1 VVHYNGKIG
10 NWSSAKIM
18 LNVNRI
24 RIGAIGDIKAICGN
38 VRRIAIFGILGIA
51 VSSTFSLGHQQ
62 GLEVLAQV
70 PANNNPVEPN
80 LALPRA
86 GDAELLRTSPGQ
98 PLVPTV
104 ASPLTFTDSREWS
117 STRLTPITFSVEPI
131 TPVTPYIPNASP
143 VSPARDVP
151 GAFASD
157 PLTAFPLYDSKTD
170 K

>member
-1 VVHYNGKIG
+1 M
-10 NWSSAKIM
+10 AKLATGVRLSIM

-24 RIGAIGDIKAICGN
+24 RVGAISDIKTIWGN
-38 VRRIAIFGILGIA
+38 VRRIAIFSILGIA
-51 VSSTFSLGHQQ
+51 VSSTFSLGQQ
-62 GLEVLAQV
+62 HSLEVLAQV
-70 PANNNPVEPN
+70 PASNNPVEPN

-104 ASPLTFTDSREWS
+104 ASPLTFTDSREWP
-117 STRLTPITFSVEPI
+117 STRLTPVTFSIEPI

-151 GAFASD
+151 GAFSSD

>member
-1 VVHYNGKIG
+1 
-10 NWSSAKIM
+10 M
-18 LNVNRI
+18 LNANKHRV
-24 RIGAIGDIKAICGN
+24 GAIGEIKAICVH
-38 VRRIAIFGILGIA
+38 VRSIVILGTLGIA
-51 VSSTFSLGHQQ
+51 IGTMFPLRQQ
-62 GLEVLAQV
+62 HSLEVLAQV
-70 PANNNPVEPN
+70 PANNGVETN

-86 GDAELLRTSPGQ
+86 GDAELLRTSPGE

-104 ASPLTFTDSREWS
+104 ASPLTFTDSREWPS
-117 STRLTPITFSVEPI
+117 AGVTPITFSIEPI

-157 PLTAFPLYDSKTD
+157 PLTAFPLYDSKND

>member
-1 VVHYNGKIG
+1 
-10 NWSSAKIM
+10 M
-18 LNVNRI
+18 LNANKHRVGE
-24 RIGAIGDIKAICGN
+24 IGEIKAICGH
-38 VRRIAIFGILGIA
+38 VRNIVVLGTLGIA
-51 VSSTFSLGHQQ
+51 LGTMFPLGQQ
-62 GLEVLAQV
+62 KSLEVLAQA
-70 PANNNPVEPN
+70 PENNGVETN

-86 GDAELLRTSPGQ
+86 GDAELLRTSPGE

-104 ASPLTFTDSREWS
+104 ASPLTFTDSARELPS
-117 STRLTPITFSVEPI
+117 SRLIPITFSIEPI

>member
-1 VVHYNGKIG
+1 
-10 NWSSAKIM
+10 M

-24 RIGAIGDIKAICGN
+24 KVGAIRDIKAIWGN
-38 VRRIAIFGILGIA
+38 ARRMAIFGILGIA
-51 VSSTFSLGHQQ
+51 VSSTFSLGQQQ

-86 GDAELLRTSPGQ
+86 GDAELLRTSPGE

-104 ASPLTFTDSREWS
+104 ASPLTFTDSPREWP
-117 STRLTPITFSVEPI
+117 STGLTPVTFSIEPI

-157 PLTAFPLYDSKTD
+157 PLTAFPLYDSRTD

>member
-1 VVHYNGKIG
+1 
-10 NWSSAKIM
+10 M
-18 LNVNRI
+18 LNANKHRF
-24 RIGAIGDIKAICGN
+24 GAIGEIKTICGH
-38 VRRIAIFGILGIA
+38 VRSIVMLGTLGIA
-51 VSSTFSLGHQQ
+51 IGTMFPLGQQ
-62 GLEVLAQV
+62 HSLEVFAQV
-70 PANNNPVEPN
+70 PANNGVETN

-86 GDAELLRTSPGQ
+86 GDAELLRTSPGE

-104 ASPLTFTDSREWS
+104 ASPLTFTDSREWPS
-117 STRLTPITFSVEPI
+117 AGVTPITFSIEPI

-157 PLTAFPLYDSKTD
+157 PLTAFPLYDSKND

>member
-1 VVHYNGKIG
+1 
-10 NWSSAKIM
+10 M

-24 RIGAIGDIKAICGN
+24 RVGAIGEIKAIYDHVCR
-38 VRRIAIFGILGIA
+38 VSVFGILGI
-51 VSSTFSLGHQQ
+51 VVGSTFSLGQQ
-62 GLEVLAQV
+62 HRFEALAQV
-70 PANNNPVEPN
+70 PANNNTVEPN

-86 GDAELLRTSPGQ
+86 GDAELLRTSPGE

-104 ASPLTFTDSREWS
+104 ASPLTFTDSPREWP
-117 STRLTPITFSVEPI
+117 STRLTPVTFSIEPI

-157 PLTAFPLYDSKTD
+157 PLTAFPLYDSRTD

>member
-1 VVHYNGKIG
+1 
-10 NWSSAKIM
+10 M
-18 LNVNRI
+18 LNANKY
-24 RIGAIGDIKAICGN
+24 RIGAIGEIKAFCGHMHR
-38 VRRIAIFGILGIA
+38 VAVLSILGIA
-51 VSSTFSLGHQQ
+51 IGYTFPLGHQQ
-62 GLEVLAQV
+62 SLAVLAQV
-70 PANNNPVEPN
+70 PANAVESN
-80 LALPRA
+80 LALPRT

-104 ASPLTFTDSREWS
+104 ASPLTFTDSREWPS
-117 STRLTPITFSVEPI
+117 AGVTPITFSIEPI

-151 GAFASD
+151 GAFSSD